1 MKHNYIHIFLTCLNY
16 HWTPVLNEQSCDTPG
31 CLFKTGVTVV
41 VNGLG
46 PKAKFQGKNL
56 KSKVDFYLFLSF
68 IPIHFFLLATFLLQA
83 SPTDSIDWSNLEEC
97 KKNWA
102 DHHFNFPAKCK
113 FFACFTGPF
122 NRMALMHLG
131 MLWKISLSCTSCASK
146 SSLHKQC
153 YTQGNLGN

>member
-1 MKHNYIHIFLTCLNY
+1 M
-16 HWTPVLNEQSCDTPG
+16 
-31 CLFKTGVTVV
+31 TVV

-68 IPIHFFLLATFLLQA
+68 IPIHFF
-83 SPTDSIDWSNLEEC
+83 SPCYISITSQFYRQHSLVKPGRMQKDWAGMSRLSIQFSSQMSN
-97 KKNWA
+97 
-102 DHHFNFPAKCK
+102 

-122 NRMALMHLG
+122 NRMAYMHLG
-131 MLWKISLSCTSCASK
+131 MLWTISLSCTSCASK

-153 YTQGNLGN
+153 YTQGNLGNNTNVVAPSKMSMHFSSKPCSI